1 MPALAP
7 TTLALTFISAVNSD
21 YSAGAFTNPSF
32 GFGKKPLTPVAPEDP
47 PAATN
52 VFKPAHS
59 PAFCAALKQLSSP
72 PRRFSPFTGAYQ
84 TDNPMHLVYGPI
96 SEWDTSR
103 VTDMSRAFAHAS
115 FFNAGELRARE
126 TERQRDGETE
136 RQRDRETE
144 RQRDRKPLSHSSI
157 DPPSVLTT
165 LHHTT
170 RCPPTDLSRWNTSQV
185 TSFYG
190 MFEGAATFNS
200 GEWPSAMYCTKH
212 DTRRLRSCVLTFPS
226 NGPHAATPR
235 AYPPPPLL
243 PFPSYR
249 FYANHPQRYHGTPQR

>member
-7 TTLALTFISAVNSD
+7 TTLALTLISAVNSD

-115 FFNAGELRARE
+115 FFNAGELRARVR
-126 TERQRDGETE
+126 ERQRDGETERQIDRETE

-144 RQRDRKPLSHSSI
+144 RQSDRETEARGSSLACCHFPI
-157 DPPSVLTT
+157 HPSTHLPCSRRYTT
-165 LHHTT
+165 LRAALLQT
-170 RCPPTDLSRWNTSQV
+170 SR
-185 TSFYG
+185 
-190 MFEGAATFNS
+190 A
-200 GEWPSAMYCTKH
+200 
-212 DTRRLRSCVLTFPS
+212 
-226 NGPHAATPR
+226 
-235 AYPPPPLL
+235 
-243 PFPSYR
+243 
-249 FYANHPQRYHGTPQR
+249 GTPPRSHRSMVCSREQRPSILVSGRARCIARSTTHTAYYVDVY